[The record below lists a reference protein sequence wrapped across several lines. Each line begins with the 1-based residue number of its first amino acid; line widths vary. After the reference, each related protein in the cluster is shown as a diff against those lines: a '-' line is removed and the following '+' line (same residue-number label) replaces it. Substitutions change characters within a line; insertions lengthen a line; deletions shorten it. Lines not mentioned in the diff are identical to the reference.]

1 MVLIVDNYDS
11 FTYNLQHY
19 FIILGEETIVKG
31 RDDITILDIEKMKPD
46 YIVLSP
52 GPGTPEEAKLPLEI
66 LDKFKGKIPI
76 LGVCLGHQC
85 MGLYFGGSVVEGKE
99 PVHGKVHS
107 ITHDN
112 KGVFKD
118 IKSPLN
124 VTRYHSLSIAR
135 ETLPK
140 EMEITAET
148 SDGVIMGIRHKE
160 YRLEGVQFHPE
171 AILTEHGI
179 DMLKNFLRGDK

>member
-1 MVLIVDNYDS
+1 MVLIIDNYDS

-31 RDDITILDIEKMKPD
+31 RDEITISDIENMNPD

-52 GPGTPEEAKLPLEI
+52 GPGTPEEAKLPLEV
-66 LDKFKGKIPI
+66 LERFKGEIPI

-85 MGLYFGGSVVEGKE
+85 MGHYFGGSVKEGDE

-118 IKSPLN
+118 LKNPLD
-124 VTRYHSLSIAR
+124 VTRYHSLSISKD
-135 ETLPK
+135 TLP
-140 EMEITAET
+140 EDLEITAET
-148 SDGVIMGIRHKE
+148 KDGVIMGVRHKK
-160 YRLEGVQFHPE
+160 YKIEGVQFHPE
-171 AILTEHGI
+171 AILTENGI
-179 DMLKNFLRGDK
+179 DMLKNFLRGDN

>member
-11 FTYNLQHY
+11 FTYNLEHY
-19 FIILGEETIVKG
+19 FIMLGEETIVKG
-31 RDDITILDIEKMKPD
+31 RDEITIADIEKMNPD

-85 MGLYFGGSVVEGKE
+85 IGHYFNGSVLQGNE
-99 PVHGKVHS
+99 PVHGKVYP
-107 ITHDN
+107 IVHD
-112 KGVFKD
+112 GEGAFKD
-118 IKSPLN
+118 LKSPLN
-124 VTRYHSLSIAR
+124 VTRYHSLSISR
-135 ETLPK
+135 DTLP
-140 EMEITAET
+140 EELAITAET
-148 SDGVIMGIRHKE
+148 EDGVIMGVRHKE
-160 YRLEGVQFHPE
+160 YRIEGVQFHPE